1 MITEREKG
9 VCAPFLPLLGFKVI
23 IASFRSIHY
32 AQESSIPEN
41 MILSIGIY
49 LASK

>member
-1 MITEREKG
+1 MITEREKEG
-9 VCAPFLPLLGFKVI
+9 VCAILPLLGFKVI
-23 IASFRSIHY
+23 IASFRSIRY

-41 MILSIGIY
+41 MILSTGIY